1 MQIRGEYPAEPPP
14 AYEDARHHANTRT
27 FDLPPS
33 GGIAGASSAASETPS
48 TERNGLLGELLD
60 RFSEPDNDP
69 NQQQEPQ
76 HPIPPP
82 IGDHKIQTGV
92 SPPSPAPET
101 TLPSKPI
108 PHQDRK
114 RSINTGSKPLS
125 GTFPLYDSLSLLTHS
140 GPLTATVIPHPAN
153 PLKPKP
159 AELKVH
165 SHSGTI
171 RLETRI
177 PNEAVVQREWGVFRR
192 TYRTSVTTHSGGIE
206 GRVVVGEKTVV
217 QSHSGTLDVET
228 VLPRPLLIAGGEEE
242 EEEEGGGG
250 DGGKKGKKKTKPRP
264 ASSEQLSLHT
274 QTHSSSQEVRIVA
287 YGTPALSR
295 EGFMAGLPQQQ
306 QQQQQQQQK
315 QVLTS
320 YHHTHSG
327 KLRLHYPAT
336 WTGRIEGTIGKP
348 TSQISIQ
355 GPGVDVIQQTPHRFL
370 AKRRSIGGQD
380 GAAAAGEEEG
390 GMMANTLR
398 FYSFSGL
405 VEIFFD

>member
-14 AYEDARHHANTRT
+14 AYEDTRHHASTRAL
-27 FDLPPS
+27 DLPPS
-33 GGIAGASSAASETPS
+33 GGIAGASGASETPS

-60 RFSEPDNDP
+60 RFSEPDSDP
-69 NQQQEPQ
+69 SPPQQEPQ
-76 HPIPPP
+76 QPHLPP
-82 IGDHKIQTGV
+82 IGDHKIQTDV
-92 SPPSPAPET
+92 CPATPAPEI
-101 TLPSKPI
+101 PPPGPI

-140 GPLTATVIPHPAN
+140 GSLTATVIPHPAN

-165 SHSGTI
+165 SHSGNI
-171 RLETRI
+171 HLETQI
-177 PNEAVVQREWGVFRR
+177 PNPHDDAQRGRGVFQR
-192 TYRTSVTTHSGGIE
+192 TYRTSVTSHSSRIE
-206 GRVVVGEKTVV
+206 ARVLVGEKTVV
-217 QSHSGTLDVET
+217 QSHSGMLGVEM
-228 VLPRPLLIAGGEEE
+228 VLPCLSLVAGGEN
-242 EEEEGGGG
+242 GGGG
-250 DGGKKGKKKTKPRP
+250 DGGKKGKTKPRQ

-287 YGTPALSR
+287 PSTTLS
-295 EGFMAGLPQQQ
+295 LPHPEFTDSLPQQHQQQ
-306 QQQQQQQQK
+306 QQI
-315 QVLTS
+315 LTS

-348 TSQISIQ
+348 TSQISIH
-355 GPGVDVIQQTPHRFL
+355 GTGVDVIEQTPHRFL
-370 AKRRSIGGQD
+370 AKRRGPINIGGGGGGQ
-380 GAAAAGEEEG
+380 GREEEE

-398 FYSFSGL
+398 FYSFSGQ
-405 VEIFFD
+405 VEISFE

>member
-14 AYEDARHHANTRT
+14 AYEDTRHHPSTRDL
-27 FDLPPS
+27 DLPP
-33 GGIAGASSAASETPS
+33 GGEMAGASSASETPS

-60 RFSEPDNDP
+60 RFSEPDSDP
-69 NQQQEPQ
+69 NPPQQEPQ
-76 HPIPPP
+76 QPDLPP
-82 IGDHKIQTGV
+82 IGDHKIQTDV
-92 SPPSPAPET
+92 SPPLPAPET
-101 TLPSKPI
+101 PPSEPI

-140 GPLTATVIPHPAN
+140 GSLTATVIPHPAN

-165 SHSGTI
+165 SHSGAI

-177 PNEAVVQREWGVFRR
+177 PNEAVVQRERGSFRR
-192 TYRTSVTTHSGGIE
+192 TYRTSVTTHSGGIDA
-206 GRVVVGEKTVV
+206 RVVVGEKTVV

-228 VLPRPLLIAGGEEE
+228 VLPPPLLIAGGGE

-250 DGGKKGKKKTKPRP
+250 EEGGKKGKKKTKPRP
-264 ASSEQLSLHT
+264 ASSSSEQLSLHT

-287 YGTPALSR
+287 HGTPALAR
-295 EGFMAGLPQQQ
+295 EGFMASIPQQQ
-306 QQQQQQQQK
+306 QQQQQQTQI
-315 QVLTS
+315 LTS

-327 KLRLHYPAT
+327 KLRLHYPPT

-348 TSQISIQ
+348 TSQISIH
-355 GPGVDVIQQTPHRFL
+355 GTGVDVIQQTPHRFL
-370 AKRRSIGGQD
+370 AKRRGPINVSSGDQDDGG
-380 GAAAAGEEEG
+380 EG
-390 GMMANTLR
+390 GLMANTLR